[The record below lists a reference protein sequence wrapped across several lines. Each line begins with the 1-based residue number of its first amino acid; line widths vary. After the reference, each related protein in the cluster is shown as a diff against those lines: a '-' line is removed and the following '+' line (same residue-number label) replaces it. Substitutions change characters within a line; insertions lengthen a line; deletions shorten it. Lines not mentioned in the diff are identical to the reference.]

1 MSITWPYLTDLFT
14 AYQGDVTVTP
24 LSLAVL
30 PVDEY
35 TQETPLGTVAVAI
48 RERHEKPARNLSGY
62 HLFNGLQNGTYT
74 VSVKS
79 DYYFDEELSVPVPRP
94 DPKAPSITITLK
106 PKPAYFFPSHAT
118 LVRGVVKN
126 PLPVV
131 GAEVSVVGKPNLS
144 RTDEGGEFVLWFKGI
159 KEENITIQIKKGGN
173 TKTVNVT
180 VKEGKTASVGL
191 VPFP

>member
-1 MSITWPYLTDLFT
+1 MSITWPYVTDLFT
-14 AYQGDVTVTP
+14 AYRGDVTVTS

-35 TQETPLGTVAVAI
+35 TQERPLGTVAVAI
-48 RERHEKPARNLSGY
+48 RERHEKPALNLSGY
-62 HLFNGLQNGTYT
+62 YLFNGLQNGTYT

-79 DYYFDEELSVPVPRP
+79 DYYFDEEQPVLVPRP

-106 PKPAYFFPSHAT
+106 LKPAYPFPSHAT

-126 PLPVV
+126 TLPVV

-159 KEENITIQIKKGGN
+159 KEESITIEIKKGGN

-180 VKEGKTASVGL
+180 VKEGKTVSAKKIA
-191 VPFP
+191 FP